1 MDSMI
6 FFENSLIRIYS
17 TDKKFSEEEY
27 NLLDNKIVKLASLF
41 GFEFF
46 PDQYK
51 ICIYIIDQYTF
62 NNCEEGISKNK
73 YAFTSCGY
81 KVFVLEYE
89 SIEKKCCREAYL
101 KVIIHE
107 CVHILQG
114 YYSKILPS
122 RYVWLYETIACY
134 LSNQK
139 NSILPKETISWKK
152 FSDEFYSFSGN
163 YGIAYLYG
171 KYLFENFSK
180 SEILCLLKKP
190 ENFSNQCERLYNKMC
205 INLK

>member
-17 TDKKFSEEEY
+17 VNEKFSEEEY
-27 NLLDNKIVKLASLF
+27 NLLNDKIVKLALLF
-41 GFEFF
+41 GFEYF
-46 PDQYK
+46 PDQYR
-51 ICIYIIDQYTF
+51 ICIYIVDREKF
-62 NNCEEGISKNK
+62 NSYAKGICKNK
-73 YAFTSCGY
+73 SAFTIYGY

-89 SIEKKCCREAYL
+89 SIEKRCSREAYL

-114 YYSKILPS
+114 YYSRILPS

-134 LSNQK
+134 LSNQN
-139 NSILPKETISWKK
+139 NSVFPEKTISWEI
-152 FSDEFYSFSGN
+152 FANEFYSFSGN

-171 KYLFENFSK
+171 KYLFTHFSK
-180 SEILCLLKKP
+180 SKILCVIKKP
-190 ENFSNQCERLYNKMC
+190 ENFNNECKMLYNEMC
-205 INLK
+205 MNLQ